1 MPLTISNLDA
11 LRASLKLHEG
21 LRLHPYADT
30 TGHLTIG
37 WGHDLTDDGI
47 GTDLAELM
55 LSEDISV
62 AMQSAFQLIPFVA
75 LLDDVRKR
83 AFVEIVFNMGDKILT
98 FHDALG
104 AAKRS
109 DWPNCVAGFKA
120 SLWSRQVGSRA
131 IVLESMLLTGLDPQP
146 LT

>member
-75 LLDDVRKR
+75 LLDDVRVL
-83 AFVEIVFNMGDKILT
+83 ADLDI
-98 FHDALG
+98 
-104 AAKRS
+104 
-109 DWPNCVAGFKA
+109 
-120 SLWSRQVGSRA
+120 A
-131 IVLESMLLTGLDPQP
+131 IGL
-146 LT
+146 